1 MRRTLCIALGTLVA
15 VGIGFAAH
23 ADIVATPF
31 NMEHPSSVAGLT
43 IRLDVIDHGSFA
55 ELVISNDST
64 TAGVLTTFY
73 IENTATS
80 QLWGGVSL
88 HDWSG
93 GVSFSGGAT
102 PANPPGSISEFGGP
116 WGGTLYAF
124 GADNPKPSKGVGPGG
139 WLSLKID
146 PGSSSVAAIRA
157 AYTDPTAVRF
167 AGHIQSLPDGS
178 SAWIV
183 TVPTPGTACLLALG
197 GVLAIHRHR
206 A

>member
-1 MRRTLCIALGTLVA
+1 MRRTSCIALGTLA
-15 VGIGFAAH
+15 TVGLTFAAH

-31 NMEHPSSVAGLT
+31 NMEQESSVAGLT

-55 ELVISNDST
+55 ELVISNDSA

-73 IENTATS
+73 VENTPTS

-88 HDWSG
+88 HAWSG
-93 GVSFSGGAT
+93 GVSFGDGAS
-102 PANPPGSISEFGGP
+102 PANPPGSIADFGGP
-116 WGGTLYAF
+116 WGGSLFAF
-124 GADNPKPSKGVGPGG
+124 GADNPKPAKGVGPGE

-146 PGSSSVAAIRA
+146 PGSSSVAAIQA
-157 AYTDPTAVRF
+157 AYTDASTVRF
-167 AGHIQSLPDGS
+167 AGHVQALADES

-197 GVLAIHRHR
+197 GIIAVRRRR